1 MGRLARCLCLTT
13 LFVAARAGAQQ
24 PPARVSGSAATVLA
38 DLERRMLAAEVTGN
52 REFFRRLELCSF
64 RFVGWYGEQLTKTED
79 LAAVSKPRRG
89 RVVAFGVDEIV
100 IKEYGTTAVVWG
112 LDTVV
117 THEPDGRTTVRRSR
131 FTHVYLWRSSRWRLA
146 AAHASPARR

>member
-64 RFVGWYGEQLTKTED
+64 RFVG
-79 LAAVSKPRRG
+79 
-89 RVVAFGVDEIV
+89 
-100 IKEYGTTAVVWG
+100 GTAN
-112 LDTVV
+112 
-117 THEPDGRTTVRRSR
+117 S
-131 FTHVYLWRSSRWRLA
+131 
-146 AAHASPARR
+146 